1 MVVQGGCYA
10 TYHTRRYTAYKLL
23 NKNTFIMGTK
33 RAISQD
39 IRALEV
45 LIINLM
51 PTKIETENQILS
63 LLVNS
68 PLQVNITLLSTQ
80 SYIGSNTP
88 KSHLDRFYVNFDEIK
103 GRNFDGAI
111 ITGAP
116 IEHLE
121 FEEVAYWEELCVIME
136 YLKKH
141 CTSSMYLCWGAMAGL
156 YYFHGIQK
164 IALKQMMFGVFEQNY
179 RI

>member
-63 LLVNS
+63 LLVNY

-88 KSHLDRFYVNFDEIK
+88 KKPL
-103 GRNFDGAI
+103 G
-111 ITGAP
+111 
-116 IEHLE
+116 
-121 FEEVAYWEELCVIME
+121 
-136 YLKKH
+136 
-141 CTSSMYLCWGAMAGL
+141 
-156 YYFHGIQK
+156 
-164 IALKQMMFGVFEQNY
+164 
-179 RI
+179 